1 MLLRRILAIAVL
13 ASSSTVFAD
22 AIDVNLS
29 NDVAQFQYIAPTG
42 PIGQGKSEFHAGFLY
57 NDSNNGMGDVGLMV
71 MNNDGS
77 ASDVSFGVGV
87 KALIATISSN
97 HAVALA
103 LGAQIRLAPLPDK
116 RFGIVGN
123 VHVAPDIVT
132 FGDADR
138 YTEAGIRVEYEILS
152 QANAYAGYRK
162 MQFGAKASGA
172 NYTLDEGLHIGVR
185 VAF

>member
-1 MLLRRILAIAVL
+1 MSLHRIFAIAAL

-29 NDVAQFQYIAPTG
+29 NDVAQFQYIAPMG
-42 PIGQGKSEFHAGFLY
+42 QVGQGKSEFHAGFLY
-57 NDSNNGMGDVGLMV
+57 NDSNNGLGDIGLMV

-87 KALIATISSN
+87 KALVATVNSD

-116 RFGIVGN
+116 HFGIVGN
-123 VHVAPDIVT
+123 VHLAPDIVT

-152 QANAYAGYRK
+152 QANAYLGYRK
-162 MQFGAKASGA
+162 IQFGAKDSSA